1 LRFGISAVLIYFAFR
16 KVNIIKILAELKQ
29 VPVWFVVA
37 NVFYYFLITILG
49 SYRWSLLV
57 LKRPS
62 FKQVLDFTKASYSGL
77 FYALFFPTGV
87 AGDLLKWIPLQKK
100 YPELS
105 KTKLLSSSLLDRVIG
120 FTAFILVAFVSAIIG
135 KILNYNFPGYLLW
148 IFGLFFV
155 AVVGFYVLV
164 FNIDIENIFK
174 KIPLINRI
182 NDIVDLLK
190 AENKNRLLKCLMV
203 AFVSEFAWITPIWF
217 TSLVFSAG
225 FPLLSVYIF
234 MPIIALIL
242 VLPISIAG
250 FGARENLYLI
260 FFSQLGIVDDK
271 ILLVS
276 AFVGIL
282 GVFNALLGGIW
293 LLF

>member
-1 LRFGISAVLIYFAFR
+1 LQ
-16 KVNIIKILAELKQ
+16 Q
-29 VPVWFVVA
+29 VPIWFVFA
-37 NVFYYFLITILG
+37 NIGYYFLIAILG

-57 LKRPS
+57 LKKPS
-62 FKQVLDFTKASYSGL
+62 LKQVFDFTKASYSGL
-77 FYALFFPTGV
+77 FYGLFFPTGL
-87 AGDLLKWIPLQKK
+87 AGDLLKWIPLQEK

-135 KILNYNFPGYLLW
+135 KLINYNFPGYLLW
-148 IFGLFFV
+148 TFGGFFA

-164 FNIDIENIFK
+164 FSVDLEKILA
-174 KIPLINRI
+174 KIPLVNKL
-182 NDIVDLLK
+182 NDIIDLLK
-190 AENKNRLLKCLMV
+190 AENKNRLLKCLSV

-217 TSLVFSAG
+217 TSLIFGAG

-250 FGARENLYLI
+250 FGARENLYLL
-260 FFSQLGIVDDK
+260 FFSQLGIADDK

-276 AFVGIL
+276 TFIGIL
-282 GVFNALLGGIW
+282 GVFNALLGGFW
-293 LLF
+293 SLF